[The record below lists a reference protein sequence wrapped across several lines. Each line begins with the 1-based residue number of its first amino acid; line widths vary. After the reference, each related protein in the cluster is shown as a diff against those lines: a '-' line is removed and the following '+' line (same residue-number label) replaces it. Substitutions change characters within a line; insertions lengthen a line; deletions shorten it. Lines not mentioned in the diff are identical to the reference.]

1 MPLPTKLLAERSKF
15 LTKKGYHDF
24 NDCSVKAVAI
34 ACNVSYAE
42 AHKALERL
50 GRKRNR
56 GAYKHQ
62 VLGAI
67 GLCGCKYE
75 ALDKWKGKTTKT
87 LSLPRKDRYLAMTV
101 NHAIGV
107 QFGLVKDYS
116 DARNFRVQDV
126 YKVTKR
132 GKQK

>member
-1 MPLPTKLLAERSKF
+1 MPLPTKLLAERSQY
-15 LTKKGYHDF
+15 LKKLNTVDT

-34 ACNVSYAE
+34 ACNVSYEE
-42 AHKALERL
+42 AHKALERS
-50 GRKRNR
+50 GRKRNK

-67 GLCGCKYE
+67 GRCGCKYE

-87 LSLPRKDRYLAMTV
+87 LTLPRKDRYLAMTV

-116 DARNFRVQDV
+116 DARNFRVQEV
-126 YKVTKR
+126 YKVTK
-132 GKQK
+132 KN